1 LSRHCSSNRRLYRTR
16 KRRLATVSVA
26 AAVLLLAGCSGSSD
40 TATAPPSLTFATDV
54 GGTPGMAGMSSM
66 PGMPAMPA
74 QAPAAGTPVPAPQSP
89 DAVDINNFA
98 FAPLTLTVPVGA
110 TVTWTNR
117 DEEPHTVV
125 AGDGSFHSPGMGT
138 GGTYSFTFT
147 NVGSYDYVC
156 SIHPFMHGTVVVR
169 K

>member
-1 LSRHCSSNRRLYRTR
+1 MVPA
-16 KRRLATVSVA
+16 AT
-26 AAVLLLAGCSGSSD
+26 AVLLLAGCSGSSD

-54 GGTPGMAGMSSM
+54 SATPGMAGMSSM

-74 QAPAAGTPVPAPQSP
+74 PAPGASTPVPAPQGP
-89 DAVDINNFA
+89 DAVNITNFA
-98 FAPLTLTVPVGA
+98 FAPLTLTVPVGG

-125 AGDGSFHSPGMGT
+125 ANDGSFHSPGIDT
-138 GGTYSFTFT
+138 NGTYAFTFT
-147 NVGSYDYVC
+147 NAGSYDYVC
-156 SIHPFMHGTVVVR
+156 SIHPFMHGTVVVT

>member
-1 LSRHCSSNRRLYRTR
+1 LSLSRCQKLSFTTLPI
-16 KRRLATVSVA
+16 ATVG
-26 AAVLLLAGCSGSSD
+26 LMLAGCSHGG
-40 TATAPPSLTFATDV
+40 ATPAAPPLTLVTEASA
-54 GGTPGMAGMSSM
+54 TPGMAAMSSM
-66 PGMPAMPA
+66 PGMPAMTA
-74 QAPAAGTPVPAPQSP
+74 ANAPADAPIPQG
-89 DAVDINNFA
+89 AKTVDITNFA
-98 FAPLTLTVPVGA
+98 FAPATLTIPVGA

-147 NVGSYDYVC
+147 NAGSFDYVC
-156 SIHPFMHGTVVVR
+156 SIHPFMHGTVVVT

>member
-1 LSRHCSSNRRLYRTR
+1 MSRHRLSRHRLYQHR
-16 KRRLATVSVA
+16 KLRVATVPAA

-54 GGTPGMAGMSSM
+54 SVTPGMAGLSSM
-66 PGMPAMPA
+66 PVMPAPA
-74 QAPAAGTPVPAPQSP
+74 PGAGTPVPAPQGP
-89 DAVDINNFA
+89 DAVDITNFA

-117 DEEPHTVV
+117 DEEPHTV
-125 AGDGSFHSPGMGT
+125 AASDGSFHSPGMGT
-138 GGTYSFTFT
+138 GGSYSFTFT

-156 SIHPFMHGTVVVR
+156 SIHPFMHGTVVVT